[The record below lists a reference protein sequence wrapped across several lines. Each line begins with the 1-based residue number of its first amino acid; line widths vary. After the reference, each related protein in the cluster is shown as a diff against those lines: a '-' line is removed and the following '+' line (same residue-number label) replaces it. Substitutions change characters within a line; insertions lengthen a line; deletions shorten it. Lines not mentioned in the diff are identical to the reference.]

1 MNILKSLSFFRSGW
15 EKGAFF
21 KMSDKAGFNL
31 FAVALAISALIL
43 SPAASDAPQ
52 NQAQQTLRH
61 DAAAVV
67 KLVPVRVL
75 DGEGRPVRGL
85 RKEDFV
91 LYDNGELKI
100 VTEFEVHES
109 GETRIAAEEAAAAE
123 TPARPEVK
131 RKYFFVLDMQG
142 SDIFGNRDSKNAVLE
157 FVENQLKLGDE
168 ASVMTFGA
176 LTGLVLRQYLTS
188 DLDKIKKAIRRSI
201 EMGGGGGG
209 GVSLA
214 SGGGVDPGREDDVV
228 EGRGGAGQE
237 VAGGGLEG
245 QAEGG
250 RTVAI
255 KGREADDSPFGGRTG
270 IQLDTA
276 GGGWYARAA
285 RTKADFDM
293 SMMELA
299 KAMKY
304 ISGTKSVV
312 YFSMRTPGK
321 DVSRQFV
328 EANTTIY
335 AVNTNSIPAKG
346 GGPGASL
353 RREMKKRQGEALTS
367 FAEAS
372 GGHYF
377 ADVKEAKTIAKEV
390 EVLSGNY
397 YVLGYYIRPSWDGRL
412 HQIKVEV
419 KQPGLRVLA
428 QAGYND
434 PKPFAALSDLEKK
447 LQLFDLALSDKP
459 VTTEALDLPVEVMF
473 GSTMK
478 EANTA
483 VLLKL
488 AVDER
493 AGVPAGKT
501 ELFTFVFDKE
511 HKIVLGERGEMDS
524 TPHAQKTLFP
534 YLLTWLQPG
543 DYEVRVLAR
552 AMGTGQSAASRLSFT
567 VPAPAA
573 ASRMSLLSPFLMV
586 PGKKAEYVR
595 MSRPTIKAKE
605 PISIIRFY
613 PFLPSN
619 CTPLVDDLPPDADK
633 IWVLLPLDYGT
644 GEMAETDLDVK
655 LVRADD
661 GEEITVDWGLIDTQK
676 AEQGKDF
683 LLIGIGLPALKPGA
697 YRLEFS
703 LTEIKS
709 GAKASATARF
719 GKK

>member
-1 MNILKSLSFFRSGW
+1 MRS
-15 EKGAFF
+15 
-21 KMSDKAGFNL
+21 KAQFVL
-31 FAVALAISALIL
+31 FLAVSTLIL

-52 NQAQQTLRH
+52 NQAQQALRH

-75 DGEGRPVRGL
+75 DAEGRPVRGL

-91 LYDNGELKI
+91 LYDNDELKTI
-100 VTEFEVHES
+100 TEFEVHES
-109 GETRIAAEEAAAAE
+109 GETRIAAEAAAAAE
-123 TPARPEVK
+123 TQALPEAK

-142 SDIFGNRDSKNAVLE
+142 SGMFGNRDSKNAVLE
-157 FVENQLKLGDE
+157 FVENQLKSRDE
-168 ASVMTFGA
+168 ASVLTFGA

-209 GVSLA
+209 GVSMA
-214 SGGGVDPGREDDVV
+214 SGGGVDAGQEDDVV
-228 EGRGGAGQE
+228 EERGGAGQE

-245 QAEGG
+245 QAGG
-250 RTVAI
+250 GKTVAI
-255 KGREADDSPFGGRTG
+255 KGRLADDSPFGSRTG

-276 GGGWYARAA
+276 GGGAYARAA

-304 ISGTKSVV
+304 ISGTKNVV

-321 DVSRQFV
+321 DVSRLFA

-335 AVNTNSIPAKG
+335 TVNTNSVPAKG
-346 GGPGASL
+346 GGAGAS
-353 RREMKKRQGEALTS
+353 RMREMKTRQGEALKD

-377 ADVKEAKTIAKEV
+377 ADVKEAKTIAREV

-412 HQIKVEV
+412 HQIKVNV

-428 QAGYND
+428 QVGYND

-459 VTTEALDLPVEVMF
+459 VTTEALDLPVEVLF

-488 AVDER
+488 AVDEKT
-493 AGVPAGKT
+493 GVPPGKT
-501 ELFTFVFDKE
+501 ELFAFIFDKD

-534 YLLTWLQPG
+534 YLLTSLQPG
-543 DYEVRVLAR
+543 EYEVRVLAR
-552 AMGTGQSAASRLSFT
+552 DMGTGQSAASRLSFT

-573 ASRMSLLSPFLMV
+573 TSRMSLFSPLLMV
-586 PGKKAEYVR
+586 PGKKAEFVR
-595 MSRPTIKAKE
+595 MSRQTKKEKE
-605 PISIIRFY
+605 PMSIIRFY
-613 PFLPSN
+613 PFLPTNS
-619 CTPLVDDLPPDADK
+619 TPLVGDLPPDADK
-633 IWVLLPLDYGT
+633 VWVLLPLDYGT
-644 GEMAETDLDVK
+644 GEPVETNLDVK
-655 LVRADD
+655 VVRAEG
-661 GEEITVDWGLIDTQK
+661 GEEITVDWGLIDMK
-676 AEQGKDF
+676 EAEPGKDF
-683 LLIGIGLPALKPGA
+683 LLIGIGLPGLKPGA

-709 GAKASATARF
+709 GAKASATASF